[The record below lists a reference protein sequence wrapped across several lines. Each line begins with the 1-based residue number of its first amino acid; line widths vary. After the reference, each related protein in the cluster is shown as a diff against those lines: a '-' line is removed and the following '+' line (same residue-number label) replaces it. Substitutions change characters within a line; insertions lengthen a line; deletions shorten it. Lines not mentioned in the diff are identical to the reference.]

1 MRAAVKAGIVW
12 RMAAARHK
20 IRAEDVHGFKY
31 FNALRGLIERLH
43 FVGTARDKAGNPDL
57 HMDQYCTLI
66 LLWFFSPIV
75 DSLRGLQQAS
85 ELDKV
90 RKYSGVG
97 RASLGSLSEGVAV
110 FDPEPLKEIAHE
122 LYSWLPKAKG
132 ASLCGYRLHTQFE
145 VLRGVPS
152 RIDVTPASPKGDA
165 DERAVLARTVDSDH
179 MYITDRSRSSGTD
192 RDREGHTASQRRQE
206 QRRTHRVEL
215 RRLSEDRDESPRS
228 SRQAHQRAVSSTVA
242 D

>member
-1 MRAAVKAGIVW
+1 
-12 RMAAARHK
+12 MAAARHK

-43 FVGTARDKAGNPDL
+43 FVGTQRDKAGNRDL
-57 HMDQYCTLI
+57 HMDQVCSLI

-75 DSLRGLQQAS
+75 DSLRGLKHPGP
-85 ELDKV
+85 LDKV
-90 RKYSGVG
+90 RKHFGVG

-110 FDPEPLKEIAHE
+110 FDPEPLKEIAQE
-122 LYSWLPKAKG
+122 LYSWLSKAKG

-165 DERAVLARTVDSDH
+165 DERAVLARTVDSDR
-179 MYITDRSRSSGTD
+179 MYIPDRSRSSGTD
-192 RDREGHTASQRRQE
+192 CDREGHTASQRRQE

-215 RRLSEDRDESPRS
+215 RRLPEDRYESPRS
-228 SRQAHQRAVSSTVA
+228 SRRAHQRAGSSTVA